1 MKKTVNIFLITF
13 GLFLVSQTAFAE
25 DRTASA
31 YIIGGFKL
39 ISVKDVNMA
48 VDSGILIG
56 DKKEIASLV
65 PSGKC
70 DASINVFLLESGK
83 ELILFDTG
91 LGGFGNGATVANL
104 AFLGITPDKIT
115 KVIFT
120 HLHGDHV
127 GGAMTDGKRVFP
139 NADVFVS
146 EAELSFWSDKTNAPK
161 APANLAFVFDVVD
174 NFKKIY
180 GDKIKT
186 FKEGAEIIKGIKS
199 VPAYGHTAGLT
210 MYDVSSNGSS
220 MLIWGDI
227 MHCLAAQIKNPS
239 ISIGYDS
246 DPVQAAKTRERVLND
261 YAGKK
266 PIAGAHLPYP
276 GVIEVKKSGNGYEYK
291 MVSGRNPE
299 AIDDI
304 RSKKGQ

>member
-1 MKKTVNIFLITF
+1 MEKIVNVFLVIF
-13 GLFLVSQTAFAE
+13 GLFLTSQAAFAA
-25 DRTASA
+25 DRTASEF
-31 YIIGGFKL
+31 IIGDFTL

-56 DKKEIASLV
+56 DKKEIAALV

-91 LGGFGNGATVANL
+91 LGGFGNGAAVANL
-104 AFLGITPDKIT
+104 TSLGVMPEKIT

-127 GGAMTDGKRVFP
+127 GGAMTDGKKVFP
-139 NADVFVS
+139 NADIYVS
-146 EAELSFWSDKTNAPK
+146 EAELAFWSDKANAPK

-186 FKEGAEIIKGIKS
+186 FKEGAEIMKGIKS

-210 MYDVSSNGSS
+210 MYDVSSNGQS

-246 DPVQAAKTRERVLND
+246 DPVQAAKTRERVLKD

-276 GVIEVKKSGNGYEYK
+276 GVIDVKKSGNGYEYK
-291 MVSGRNPE
+291 MISGRNPE

-304 RSKKGQ
+304 RSKNGR